1 MKLNTDNTARLV
13 VLMLCVSIV
22 IMRLLKPSITF
33 DACSLGALAVAGL
46 VAIAPVWRGGT
57 ANTHGEG
64 PSADK
69 VDALRART
77 EAAGLLMA
85 ESHGA
90 YAALKDTRP
99 VSLAL
104 SGARATLALRL
115 KSLTDQARLD
125 ARYAS
130 ADSSLAALNSA
141 GITTD
146 DQHAALKELMRLLES
161 AGDADTEA
169 GVRLLDIA
177 IRVIEMLD
185 GTLE

>member
-46 VAIAPVWRGGT
+46 IAIAPVWRGGT
-57 ANTHGEG
+57 ANTHGEC
-64 PSADK
+64 PSADE
-69 VDALRART
+69 VDALRARA

-125 ARYAS
+125 ARDAS

-161 AGDADTEA
+161 AGNADTEA